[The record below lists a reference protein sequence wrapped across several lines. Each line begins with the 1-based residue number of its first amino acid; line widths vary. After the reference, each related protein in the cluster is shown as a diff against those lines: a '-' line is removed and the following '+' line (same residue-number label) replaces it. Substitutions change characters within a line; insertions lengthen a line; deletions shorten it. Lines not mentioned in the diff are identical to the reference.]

1 MSYKFNGE
9 ISEITV
15 TQTAFAKWLGCSQ
28 QRVSQMTSN
37 GELVRDEFDKTGRI
51 KLADSLK
58 FYFLSK
64 NSGGDEAS
72 YWKEK
77 ALHERA
83 KRELAELKLQER
95 RGELYEAAVVESV
108 MIEHLTNFRTKLL
121 GLPAKIAA
129 KLPADIRGE
138 VYDDLTR
145 EIENCLD
152 ELAKNYHDAD
162 LKSFEVDDA
171 DIDEGACR

>member
-1 MSYKFNGE
+1 MSYKFNGD

-28 QRVSQMTSN
+28 QRVSQMTAN

-51 KLADSLK
+51 KLAESLR

-77 ALHERA
+77 ALREQINR
-83 KRELAELKLQER
+83 KRDALRLKKEEGSAYDADAVEMALIELLSTLRSQ
-95 RGELYEAAVVESV
+95 
-108 MIEHLTNFRTKLL
+108 LL
-121 GLPAKIAA
+121 GIPAKFAA
-129 KLPADIRGE
+129 RLEGKSRAEI
-138 VYDDLTR
+138 YDDLTQ
-145 EIENCLD
+145 EIENRLQ
-152 ELAKNYHDAD
+152 ELSEYDPKKLNQETESVA
-162 LKSFEVDDA
+162 E
-171 DIDEGACR
+171 